1 MYSHEVEQLLKIR
14 NYLIA
19 YKEFIQITKSSPQ
32 INHIKY
38 NPFEDNIEMWTTDN
52 YSFKL
57 KINKKSQ

>member
-38 NPFEDNIEMWTTDN
+38 NPFEDNIEMYTTDN
-52 YSFKL
+52 YKFVL
-57 KINKKSQ
+57 KIKK

>member
-14 NYLIA
+14 NYLIV

-52 YSFKL
+52 YKFVL
-57 KINKKSQ
+57 KIKK

>member
-14 NYLIA
+14 NYLIT

-38 NPFEDNIEMWTTDN
+38 NPFEDNIEMYTTDN
-52 YSFKL
+52 YKYVL
-57 KINKKSQ
+57 KIKK

>member
-14 NYLIA
+14 NYLIT

-52 YSFKL
+52 YYFTL
-57 KINKKSQ
+57 KIKKEH

>member
-14 NYLIA
+14 NYLIT

-52 YSFKL
+52 YKFVL
-57 KINKKSQ
+57 KIKK

>member
-1 MYSHEVEQLLKIR
+1 MYSHEVEQLLKIK

-52 YSFKL
+52 YKFVL
-57 KINKKSQ
+57 KIKK

>member
-14 NYLIA
+14 NYLIT

-38 NPFEDNIEMWTTDN
+38 NPFENNIEMWTTDN
-52 YSFKL
+52 YKFVL
-57 KINKKSQ
+57 KIKK

>member
-14 NYLIA
+14 NYLIT

-38 NPFEDNIEMWTTDN
+38 NPFEYNIEMYTTDN
-52 YSFKL
+52 YYFKI
-57 KINKKSQ
+57 KIKKYF

>member
-1 MYSHEVEQLLKIR
+1 MYSHEVEQLLKIK
-14 NYLIA
+14 NYLIT

-52 YSFKL
+52 YKFVL
-57 KINKKSQ
+57 KIKL

>member
-14 NYLIA
+14 NYLIT

-38 NPFEDNIEMWTTDN
+38 NPFEDNIEMYTTDN
-52 YSFKL
+52 YKFVL
-57 KINKKSQ
+57 KIKK

>member
-52 YSFKL
+52 YKFVL
-57 KINKKSQ
+57 KIKK

>member
-1 MYSHEVEQLLKIR
+1 MYSHEVEELLRVR
-14 NYLIA
+14 NYLIT

-52 YSFKL
+52 YKFVL
-57 KINKKSQ
+57 KTTN

>member
-1 MYSHEVEQLLKIR
+1 MYTYEIEQLLKLK
-14 NYLIA
+14 NNLIT

-52 YSFKL
+52 YKFVL
-57 KINKKSQ
+57 KIKK

>member
-14 NYLIA
+14 NYLLT

-38 NPFEDNIEMWTTDN
+38 NPFEDNIEMYTTDN
-52 YSFKL
+52 YKFVL
-57 KINKKSQ
+57 KIKK

>member
-1 MYSHEVEQLLKIR
+1 MYSHEVEQLLKIK
-14 NYLIA
+14 NYLIT

-52 YSFKL
+52 YKFVL
-57 KINKKSQ
+57 KIKLW

>member
-14 NYLIA
+14 NYLIT

-52 YSFKL
+52 YYFKL
-57 KINKKSQ
+57 KVKK

>member
-1 MYSHEVEQLLKIR
+1 MYSHEVEHLLKIK
-14 NYLIA
+14 NYLIT

-52 YSFKL
+52 YKFVL
-57 KINKKSQ
+57 KIKK

>member
-14 NYLIA
+14 NYLIT

-52 YSFKL
+52 YKFVL
-57 KINKKSQ
+57 KIKL

>member
-14 NYLIA
+14 NYLIT

-38 NPFEDNIEMWTTDN
+38 NPFEDNIEMYTTDG
-52 YSFKL
+52 YKFVL
-57 KINKKSQ
+57 KIKK